1 MKSLM
6 HRTKNIVYLFLLF
19 FTNRIVSYIPCWT
32 LRKFWLTRIM
42 GMKIGR
48 KSKIDMGC
56 YFLGVKGISIG
67 KNTHINQG
75 CILDGRN
82 HKVSEIMGGGIV
94 IGNSVSI
101 SHRVCLMTGS
111 HDIASCDFAFKGGKI
126 LVGDYAFIGI
136 NATVLHSVEIGKGAV
151 ICAGAVVTK
160 KVEDYTI
167 YAGVPAKRIGE
178 RNSCVDYICKPDRWF
193 M

>member
-1 MKSLM
+1 MKGLV
-6 HRTKNIVYLFLLF
+6 RKTKNIVYLFSLF
-19 FTNRIVSYIPCWT
+19 FTNRIVSYIPCWA
-32 LRKFWLTRIM
+32 LRKFWFTKIM
-42 GMKIGR
+42 GMKIGK

-56 YFLGVKGISIG
+56 YFLGLKGISIG

-82 HKVSEIMGGGIV
+82 RMVSGIMGGGIV

-111 HDIASCDFAFKGGKI
+111 HDVDSRDFAFKGGKI
-126 LVGDYAFIGI
+126 VIGDYAFIGI
-136 NATVLHSVEIGKGAV
+136 NATVLHSVGIGKGAV

-167 YAGVPAKRIGE
+167 CAGIPAKKIGE